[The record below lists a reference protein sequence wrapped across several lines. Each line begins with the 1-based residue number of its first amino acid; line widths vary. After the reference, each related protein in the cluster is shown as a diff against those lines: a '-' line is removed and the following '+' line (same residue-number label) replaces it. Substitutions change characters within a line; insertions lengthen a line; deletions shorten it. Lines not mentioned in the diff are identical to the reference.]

1 MEMTQENIEAVVAR
15 MDERLTQIS
24 KDIGHLTEF
33 ASQFVTT
40 EQKAAQA
47 KEQADN
53 AFTEI
58 NKLKSSSEAT
68 TGFMSE
74 IRGGM
79 RVGLWIITLLNGV
92 LVAFLIWLATSVMG
106 LRERTSV
113 LEYRLQVLEKPRA
126 TP

>member
-1 MEMTQENIEAVVAR
+1 MTQENIEAVVAR
-15 MDERLTQIS
+15 MDERLNQIS

-33 ASQFVTT
+33 ATSFVAT
-40 EQKAAQA
+40 EQRATQA

-58 NKLKSSSEAT
+58 NKLKVTSEAT
-68 TGFMSE
+68 AGFMSE

-79 RVGLWIITLLNGV
+79 RVGMWIIALLNGI
-92 LVAFLIWLATSVMG
+92 LVAFLIWLATSVTG

-113 LEYRLQVLEKPRA
+113 LEYRLQVLEKSRA